1 MLDIT
6 VLDVLYYLIIGL
18 NFIVSIAIKRLWK
31 HFYFIYFSVTI
42 GCEILIA
49 MMPYRQDINNFLDIF
64 CIIFF
69 SFYFHFFI
77 KNKKWLVSISIIAV
91 ILSQYFLLTSK
102 TLYSINTGIV
112 YCCFLILISL
122 TWFYEKISYQNDDM
136 PILQSQLFWISSSL
150 LLWAVFYLFRMTPMY
165 YIETRDENFL
175 YFLKYTFQIATNGSY
190 LLFLKGLL
198 TEKI

>member
-112 YCCFLILISL
+112 YCCFLILISM

-165 YIETRDENFL
+165 YIETRDEKFL